1 MMSFERTSREAR
13 GDTGERIP
21 QGNITL
27 LEAVGEGNYGQEAPP
42 NRRRLL
48 ERLRRSVAAGNY
60 LTRVK
65 IDGTVERLYR
75 ELFGS

>member
-21 QGNITL
+21 QGSIKV
-27 LEAVGEGNYGQEAPP
+27 LEAVGEGNHGQEARP
-42 NRRRLL
+42 NRHRLL
-48 ERLRRSVAAGNY
+48 EHLRRSIAAGNY

-65 IDGTVERLYR
+65 IDGTVERLCR